1 MISMPPATMM
11 SALPAAIASSPMI
24 TVCMPEPHTLL
35 TVVAWT
41 DLGRPGLDRRLARRR
56 LAEAGGKH
64 AAHVDA
70 VDVVAADAGA
80 LDRRLDR
87 GGAEIGRRGVG
98 ERALHRAH
106 RRAGDRTG

>member
-1 MISMPPATMM
+1 MPPATMK
-11 SALPAAIASSPMI
+11 SALPAVSASSPMI
-24 TVCMPEPHTLL
+24 TVCMPDPQTLL

-41 DLGRPGLDRRLARRR
+41 DLGRPALIAAWRAGR

-70 VDVVAADAGA
+70 VDVVARDAGA

-87 GGAEIGRRGVG
+87 GRAEVGRRSVG
-98 ERALHRAH
+98 KRALHRAH
-106 RRAGDRTG
+106 RRAGDRRG